1 MEHLSPET
9 LARLVGETP
18 SQDEQRHLSGCEPCA
33 AELEALRE
41 QAEALG
47 RLPDVRPPRGDWAVL
62 EARLSSE
69 GLLRTDRGFMALAS
83 TPRWMKTA
91 AAVLLFLGGTGL
103 GAGLTSRGALP
114 SLAGT
119 GGNPPYTLVS
129 TSAATLEEAEAAV
142 HLAERRYRDALVQY
156 RQLMEVEG
164 SVGGNT
170 DPESRLAA
178 LEYLVAAGQAAV
190 QQAPAD
196 PFLNGF
202 LASAMAE
209 RQVTRQAALRQ
220 ADSADDWY

>member
-9 LARLVGETP
+9 LARLVGDSP
-18 SQDEQRHLSGCEPCA
+18 SPEEHRHLSDCA
-33 AELEALRE
+33 SCAEELEALRE
-41 QAEALG
+41 QTRALG

-83 TPRWMKTA
+83 TPGWMKTA
-91 AAVLLFLGGTGL
+91 AAVLLFLGGAGL
-103 GAGLTSRGALP
+103 GMGLASRGALNP
-114 SLAGT
+114 SAGADAT
-119 GGNPPYTLVS
+119 PPYTLVS
-129 TSAATLEEAEAAV
+129 TSASTLDEAEAAV
-142 HLAERRYRDALVQY
+142 RLAERQYRDALVQY

-164 SVGGNT
+164 SVGGDAN
-170 DPESRLAA
+170 PESRLAA